1 MASQKLRGEFTD
13 DDMKKAAAAVIVS
26 EEAFIRR
33 VEHVVHYA
41 QLEVE
46 ERKTPSSPAS
56 EKKSADSCIEP
67 EELCEHDA

>member
-1 MASQKLRGEFTD
+1 M
-13 DDMKKAAAAVIVS
+13 IVS
-26 EEAFIRR
+26 EEAFIRQ
-33 VEHVVHYA
+33 VERVVHYA